1 MDYMEPSPL
10 DQIRQVEAEVAQEIA
25 AARDRAE
32 ADLKEARA
40 KAADKREAQE
50 IARRESEK
58 HYKKII
64 AKAEKE
70 AEALIEQ
77 SHKQAEELRKTG
89 KSRMDDAIR
98 FVVNTVVGS
107 QPEEADA

>member
-1 MDYMEPSPL
+1 MEPLPL

-32 ADLKEARA
+32 TALKEARA

-50 IARRESEK
+50 IAGRESEK
-58 HYKKII
+58 SYKDIV

-70 AEALIEQ
+70 AEAMLKQANE
-77 SHKQAEELRKTG
+77 QAEELRKTG

-98 FVVNTVVGS
+98 VVVNTVKGS
-107 QPEEADA
+107 QPEEAGA

>member
-1 MDYMEPSPL
+1 MEPSPL

-32 ADLKEARA
+32 TTVKEARV
-40 KAADKREAQE
+40 KATDKRNAQE

-64 AKAEKE
+64 SKAEKE

-77 SHKQAEELRKTG
+77 AHKQAEGLRKTG
-89 KSRMDDAIR
+89 KSRIDDAIR
-98 FVVNTVVGS
+98 FIVSTVVGS
-107 QPEEADA
+107 QEEEADV